1 MQTVYT
7 KSGST
12 YQVDGDRIRRVS
24 ESDEKRGDGGW
35 LQLLAAP
42 DIIVGGSMLLQL
54 EPLDSFGPDDYGM
67 QFPSSA
73 TTRITTPVTKVV
85 DN

>member
-7 KSGST
+7 ESGST

-24 ESDEKRGDGGW
+24 ESDEKRGDGGR

-54 EPLDSFGPDDYGM
+54 EPLDSFGPDDFGM
-67 QFPSSA
+67 QFASFT
-73 TTRITTPVTKVV
+73 TTRVTSPVIKVV
-85 DN
+85 NN

>member
-7 KSGST
+7 KSGAV
-12 YQVDGDRIRRVS
+12 YQVDGDRIRRVN
-24 ESDEKRGDGGW
+24 EGHEKRGDGEW
-35 LQLLAAP
+35 LQLLTAP
-42 DIIVGGSMLLQL
+42 TITVGGSMLLQL
-54 EPLDSFGPDDYGM
+54 EPLDSFGPDDFGM
-67 QFPSSA
+67 QFASFA

>member
-7 KSGST
+7 ESGST

-24 ESDEKRGDGGW
+24 ESDEKRGDGEW

-42 DIIVGGSMLLQL
+42 IIAVGGSMFLQL

-67 QFPSSA
+67 QFASFT
-73 TTRITTPVTKVV
+73 TTRITSPVVKVEV
-85 DN
+85 N

>member
-35 LQLLAAP
+35 LRLLAAP

-67 QFPSSA
+67 QFASSA

>member
-7 KSGST
+7 ESGST

-24 ESDEKRGDGGW
+24 ESDEMRGDNEW
-35 LQLLAAP
+35 LQLLNTP
-42 DIIVGGSMLLQL
+42 TIRVGSFMILQL
-54 EPLDSFGPDDYGM
+54 EPLSRFGADDYGI
-67 QFPSSA
+67 QFNAVA

-85 DN
+85 DS